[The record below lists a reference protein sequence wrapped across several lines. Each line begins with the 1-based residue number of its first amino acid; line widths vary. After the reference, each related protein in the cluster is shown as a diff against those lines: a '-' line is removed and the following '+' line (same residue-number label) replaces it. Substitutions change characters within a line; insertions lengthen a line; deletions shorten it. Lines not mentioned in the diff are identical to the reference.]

1 MDKKNIASKNSSLYE
16 FPDLRELRKTAS
28 EQEFLARLE
37 AELKN
42 LIQIKK
48 KVKMDFQIQIE
59 EINKWFE
66 KEWQKITRFENQMIL
81 LWDFHQREVEILS
94 LERQLKDQSLSSDQE
109 EIIRKKRDKLIFI
122 NTGLEKGYRKEE
134 VDKERLAELRKKLGA
149 WEE

>member
-59 EINKWFE
+59 EINK
-66 KEWQKITRFENQMIL
+66 
-81 LWDFHQREVEILS
+81 
-94 LERQLKDQSLSSDQE
+94 
-109 EIIRKKRDKLIFI
+109 
-122 NTGLEKGYRKEE
+122 
-134 VDKERLAELRKKLGA
+134 
-149 WEE
+149 